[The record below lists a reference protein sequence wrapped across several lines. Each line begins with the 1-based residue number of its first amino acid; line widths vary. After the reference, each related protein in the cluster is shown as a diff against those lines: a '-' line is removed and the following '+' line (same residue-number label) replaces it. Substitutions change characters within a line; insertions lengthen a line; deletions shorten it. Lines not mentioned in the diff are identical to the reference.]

1 MSWAREGPEKEKVMR
16 SVILGL
22 CAIALLLCVVPA
34 YADDATCAMTCKDAT
49 NQSVAMA
56 DRDACWEE
64 CTTFCVELDQV
75 ADCQWKGEQ
84 ILTNIPTVSQWGL
97 VVMGLLVLTAGTT
110 VVLRR
115 RSATA

>member
-1 MSWAREGPEKEKVMR
+1 
-16 SVILGL
+16 
-22 CAIALLLCVVPA
+22 
-34 YADDATCAMTCKDAT
+34 MTCKDAT
-49 NQSVAMA
+49 TQSVSVA
-56 DRDACWEE
+56 DRDACWQE
-64 CTTFCVELDQV
+64 CTTFCVDINQV

-115 RSATA
+115 RTATA